1 MNAGK
6 EKLLTGKTLLSILGL
21 TFILFA
27 KTITYKFVSLD
38 DPAYVTNNPYI
49 KEFSLSGIAAIFSSF
64 YNFNYHPLTTILYAI
79 EFKLFGLN
87 AAGYHFISLLLHLL
101 NVVLVFSLLL
111 KITGRKEIA
120 IVCSLLFGV
129 HPMHVE
135 SVAWVSEQKDLLY
148 TLFYLLSIGCY
159 VNYIHNKSKKQYGFT
174 LLFFILSLLSKP
186 AAITLP
192 FILFLL
198 DLYYGKKFNKI
209 SVFEKVPFLLL
220 STLFAVL
227 TFLSQHSGG
236 ALNSELMPPYS
247 LLQRVFV
254 VCYTF
259 CFYIFRLV
267 YPADLAAL
275 HYAPQSLSTF
285 MYCSPFFIAAL
296 LFLIFKAKPYKK
308 ELVFGLLFYLFSICL
323 TLQIIPVGYSI
334 VSERYSYV
342 PYIGLLFIF
351 GNMYVAVSDG
361 KMRYLLFMKPA
372 LRYIFLLMV
381 LACAAVSW
389 QRIDKWKDSE
399 SLFTDLV
406 KKYPNAYHAQF
417 SLGKTQ
423 AENKDTTAA
432 IQSAVAD
439 PYFYR
444 GNMFF
449 GRNDF
454 THALADY
461 KKATELNPGYAQAF
475 YNMGVCY
482 NSLQNFTEAET
493 VLTRSLNLQP
503 NEFTYQV
510 RANTYFYTKQYVKA
524 IADYSGALKLNPNM
538 PGVYNDRGVCY
549 LYLQDKQKACA
560 DWKTAAEMG
569 FQRSAELLANY
580 CK

>member
-432 IQSAVAD
+432 IQS
-439 PYFYR
+439 F
-444 GNMFF
+444 N
-449 GRNDF
+449 
-454 THALADY
+454 
-461 KKATELNPGYAQAF
+461 
-475 YNMGVCY
+475 
-482 NSLQNFTEAET
+482 
-493 VLTRSLNLQP
+493 
-503 NEFTYQV
+503 
-510 RANTYFYTKQYVKA
+510 
-524 IADYSGALKLNPNM
+524 
-538 PGVYNDRGVCY
+538 
-549 LYLQDKQKACA
+549 
-560 DWKTAAEMG
+560 
-569 FQRSAELLANY
+569 
-580 CK
+580 